1 MDLSL
6 KGKRA
11 LVTGGSQGIGKGIA
25 TALAAEGADVAICA
39 RDHARATESAKEI
52 AAATKGDVRAYK
64 CDVSDE
70 GAVDAM
76 FGEIFK
82 LWDSVDILV
91 NNAGAAIRKE
101 FLATDTAAWHQG
113 YAFNVLS
120 MVWCSQHALPKML
133 EKGYGR
139 IVNVAAIAG
148 REPVN
153 GTSIS
158 NTTKAAIFALSKS
171 MALEFGPKGVL
182 TNCVVPGRITTPQI
196 ERMFPDLDARK
207 KYAEQVIPLARFG
220 DIAEFG
226 SLVAFLCSPR
236 ASYLNGTV
244 INIDGGMTKSIL

>member
-1 MDLSL
+1 MDLNL

-11 LVTGGSQGIGKGIA
+11 VVTGGSQGIGKGIA
-25 TALAAEGADVAICA
+25 TALAAEGVDVAICA
-39 RDHARATESAKEI
+39 RDLPRATESAKEI
-52 AAATKGDVRAYK
+52 AAATKGNVSAYK
-64 CDVSDE
+64 CDVSDQQ
-70 GAVDAM
+70 AIDAM
-76 FGEIFK
+76 FAEILK
-82 LWDSVDILV
+82 LWGGVDILV

-101 FLATDTAAWHQG
+101 FLATDTDAWEQG

-120 MVWCSQHALPKML
+120 IVRCSQHALPKML
-133 EKGYGR
+133 ENGFGR

-171 MALEFGPKGVL
+171 MALEFGAKGVL
-182 TNCVVPGRITTPQI
+182 TNCIVPGRITTPQI

-220 DIAEFG
+220 EITEAG

-244 INIDGGMTKSIL
+244 INVDGGMTKSIL

>member
-1 MDLSL
+1 MEFEL

-25 TALAAEGADVAICA
+25 AALAAEGASVAICA
-39 RDHARATESAKEI
+39 RDLPRATAAAKEI
-52 AAATKGDVRAYK
+52 ADASKGDVRAFQ
-64 CDVSDE
+64 CDVTE
-70 GAVDAM
+70 KGAIDTM
-76 FGEIFK
+76 FESIGK
-82 LWDSVDILV
+82 LWNGVDILV
-91 NNAGAAIRKE
+91 NNAGAAFRKE
-101 FLATDTAAWHQG
+101 FLATDDSDWELS

-120 MVWCSQHALPKML
+120 MVHCSQHALPHML
-133 EKGYGR
+133 KDGYGR

-171 MALEFGPKGVL
+171 LALEFGSKGVL
-182 TNCVVPGRITTPQI
+182 TNCIVPGRISTPQI
-196 ERMFPDLDARK
+196 DRMFPDPEARK
-207 KYAEQVIPLARFG
+207 KYAEQMIPLARFG
-220 DIAEFG
+220 DVVEAG
-226 SLVAFLCSPR
+226 NLVAFLCSPR

>member
-11 LVTGGSQGIGKGIA
+11 LVTGGSQGIGKGVA
-25 TALAAEGADVAICA
+25 AALAAEGADVAICA
-39 RDHARATESAKEI
+39 RDLPRAIESAKEI
-52 AAATKGDVRAYK
+52 AASSKADVRAFK

-70 GAVDAM
+70 AAVDAM
-76 FGEIFK
+76 FGEIGK
-82 LWDSVDILV
+82 LWGGVDILV

-101 FLATDTAAWHQG
+101 FLATDTAAWQQG

-120 MVWCSQHALPKML
+120 IVWCSQRALPKML
-133 EKGYGR
+133 ENGFGR

-158 NTTKAAIFALSKS
+158 NTTKGAIFALSKS
-171 MALEFGPKGVL
+171 LALEFGAKGVL
-182 TNCVVPGRITTPQI
+182 TNCIVPGRISTPQI
-196 ERMFPDLDARK
+196 DRMFPDPEARK

-220 DIAEFG
+220 EASEAG
-226 SLVAFLCSPR
+226 SLVAFLCSAR

-244 INIDGGMTKSIL
+244 INVDGGMTKSIL